1 MVPETEMHAG
11 HHRSGHRRV
20 DLVLAASAM
29 LVSIVSLA
37 IAIRHGQT
45 MERMAEANARLVA
58 ANSWPFL
65 QYTTGDTG
73 DDGKP
78 LIRLSVINAGVGPA
92 RVESLEVFWHDAP
105 VASPRALLAA
115 CCGLAP
121 DAGQITGLSQSLL
134 AGRIVRAGDSVT
146 LLEVRP
152 GPNAGAFWERLE
164 RERLHVKF
172 RACFCSVFDECW
184 TSTLVG
190 TRATPVAS
198 CPAPQVRF
206 GIPGAEELER

>member
-1 MVPETEMHAG
+1 MVPESEVHAG
-11 HHRSGHRRV
+11 HHRSRHHWV
-20 DLVLAASAM
+20 DLTLAVSAM
-29 LVSIVSLA
+29 IVSIVSLA
-37 IAIRHGQT
+37 IAVRHGHT

-65 QYTTGDTG
+65 QYSTGDRG

-92 RVESLEVFWHDAP
+92 RVETLEVLWHDAA
-105 VASPRALLAA
+105 VASPQALLAA
-115 CCGLAP
+115 CCGFAP
-121 DAGQITGLSQSLL
+121 GSGALPGFSQSLL
-134 AGRIVRAGDSVT
+134 AGRIVRAGESVT
-146 LLEVRP
+146 LLELAPSAAV
-152 GPNAGAFWERLE
+152 AALWERLD

-190 TRATPVAS
+190 TRATPVTS
-198 CPAPQVRF
+198 CPVPPVPF
-206 GIPGAEELER
+206 GIPGAEDLER